1 MDAIDLSSAATIGE
15 AWMAVR
21 TAFRA
26 AALETADLDARLLTA
41 SLAELAPHELAT
53 RGDMALDRALRQRLT
68 EAALDRLGGKPVH
81 RILGRR
87 AFYGLPLALS
97 AATLE
102 PRPDT
107 ETLVEAALPFVQARA
122 ADNGVCTIVDL
133 GVGAGG
139 IGLALLAECARAQCL
154 GIDVSA
160 EAVRT
165 ALANANALGLSSR
178 YRAVTGDWLE
188 EINDRFDL
196 IVSNPP
202 YIPTGDL
209 ASLSREVVDHDPV
222 LALDGGEDGL
232 SAYRAI
238 ATQAAARLAVD
249 GRVVVE
255 IGYDQKLSVT
265 ELFAEAGFVL
275 SGVSTD
281 LGGID
286 RVLMFTR

>member
-1 MDAIDLSSAATIGE
+1 LPRSRRIN
-15 AWMAVR
+15 WPQAVIC
-21 TAFRA
+21 
-26 AALETADLDARLLTA
+26 
-41 SLAELAPHELAT
+41 
-53 RGDMALDRALRQRLT
+53 ALDRALRPSRKSRLRPARQANRFT
-68 EAALDRLGGKPVH
+68 GFWAGE
-81 RILGRR
+81 
-87 AFYGLPLALS
+87 FYGLPLALS

-209 ASLSREVVDHDPV
+209 ASLSREVDRPRPDAGARWRRRRAFALSGHCDP
-222 LALDGGEDGL
+222 GGGD
-232 SAYRAI
+232 
-238 ATQAAARLAVD
+238 RLAVD

-255 IGYDQKLSVT
+255 IGYRP
-265 ELFAEAGFVL
+265 EAIC
-275 SGVSTD
+275 D
-281 LGGID
+281 
-286 RVLMFTR
+286 